1 MKVGILTFHYAHN
14 YGAMLQAYA
23 LTSFLEKSGHQA
35 ELIDYRVPFIYNN
48 HARFNL
54 IGLYRFYCNY
64 HGKVHSFLRALLKYP
79 MHRLRPKKWHN
90 FESFLQNDLKK
101 STRILDKEL
110 INTMG
115 YEAII
120 CGSDQI
126 WNDKIVGEL
135 TPLFFCQGIN
145 DQTIKLSYAA
155 STGTTSLKDEYI
167 RLLSNFNCV
176 SVREEGLANF
186 LTEKGIECE
195 CHIDPSL
202 LLNKKEWND
211 LAIEPH
217 RRHYILVYAFN
228 ETNVFYEIVNKVS
241 EVLGLP
247 VVYILYDER
256 NPKLPDSY
264 FQITDAGP
272 REFLGWFKDA
282 DFVVTNSFHGT
293 AFSMNFNKDF
303 CSVEPSF
310 GGARMVSLLQSARL
324 QDHYIK
330 DIKDTEIGMTHI
342 DYTLVNKAIEKQ
354 IVRSRT
360 FFNKHLR

>member
-1 MKVGILTFHYAHN
+1 MKIGILTFHYAHN

-35 ELIDYRVPFIYNN
+35 ELIDYRIPYIYNN

-64 HGKVHSFLRALLKYP
+64 HGKVHSFFRALLKYP
-79 MHRLRPKKWHN
+79 MHRLRPKKWHR

-101 STRILDKEL
+101 STRIIDKEL

-115 YEAII
+115 YDAII

-145 DQTIKLSYAA
+145 EKIIKLSYAA
-155 STGTTSLKDEYI
+155 STGTSSLKEDYLQ
-167 RLLSNFNCV
+167 LLSIFDGV
-176 SVREEGLANF
+176 SVREDGLASY
-186 LTEKGIECE
+186 LSEKGIQCQ

-202 LLNKKEWND
+202 LLNKEEWMK
-211 LAIEPH
+211 LAIEPQLS
-217 RRHYILVYAFN
+217 HYILVYAFN
-228 ETNVFYEIVNKVS
+228 ETDVFYEILNKVS

-247 VVYILYDER
+247 VACVLYEN
-256 NPKLPDSY
+256 NPHLPDT
-264 FQITDAGP
+264 FIQITDAGP
-272 REFLGWFKDA
+272 REFLGWFKNA

-293 AFSMNFNKDF
+293 AFSMIFNKDF

-310 GGARMVSLLQSARL
+310 GGARMVSLLQSADL
-324 QDHYIK
+324 QGHYIK
-330 DIKDTEIGMTHI
+330 EMKDMEKGMTHI
-342 DYTLVNKAIEKQ
+342 DYTLVNQAIDKQ
-354 IVRSRT
+354 KERSRSY
-360 FFNKHLR
+360 FNKHLY